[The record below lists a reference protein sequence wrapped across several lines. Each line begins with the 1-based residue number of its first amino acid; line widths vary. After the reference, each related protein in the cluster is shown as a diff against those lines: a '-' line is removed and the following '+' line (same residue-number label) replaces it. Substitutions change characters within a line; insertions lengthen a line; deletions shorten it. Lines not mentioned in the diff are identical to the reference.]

1 MHNIGWDCAEIL
13 PLLVWAYHEWRVHLY
28 VRRAYKA
35 LFFPE
40 ISSQNGDILY
50 KLCCLREMALRL
62 SRFSSPVFRVFARN
76 ARNFWCENYAFGDQ
90 IRRRTACIFRLEL
103 SNGSSSQKL
112 ILSVLCFRF
121 VFVDFFQLI
130 FWTTCQIRKKG
141 KRRKIF
147 VMFLLAEILIWECS
161 WTITW
166 QLIFCLT
173 HTSTTNISLQQIKWT
188 RNKTRLS

>member
-1 MHNIGWDCAEIL
+1 MHNVGWDCAEIL

-40 ISSQNGDILY
+40 ISSQNGGILY

-62 SRFSSPVFRVFARN
+62 SRFSSPVSRVFARN
-76 ARNFWCENYAFGDQ
+76 AWNFWCENYAFGDQ

-103 SNGSSSQKL
+103 SNGSSSKKL

-121 VFVDFFQLI
+121 VFVDFFSSSFEQHVKYE
-130 FWTTCQIRKKG
+130 KKG
-141 KRRKIF
+141 NEEKF
-147 VMFLLAEILIWECS
+147 SWCFFSQNFWFESVAE
-161 WTITW
+161 
-166 QLIFCLT
+166 
-173 HTSTTNISLQQIKWT
+173 K
-188 RNKTRLS
+188 